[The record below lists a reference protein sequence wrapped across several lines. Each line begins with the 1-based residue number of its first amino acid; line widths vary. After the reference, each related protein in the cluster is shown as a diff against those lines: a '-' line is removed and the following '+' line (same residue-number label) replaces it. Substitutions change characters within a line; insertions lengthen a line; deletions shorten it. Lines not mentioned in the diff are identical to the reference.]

1 MPHTIGEA
9 VRSLESTGEIG
20 KVLDNYRELMAERD
34 VGWADFQKN
43 EETHRDLLHNTILE
57 NPGLEA
63 HVEYEVTKAS
73 SSTLSSTLPRL
84 TS

>member
-1 MPHTIGEA
+1 M
-9 VRSLESTGEIG
+9 RSLESTGEIG
-20 KVLDNYRELMAERD
+20 KVLAGYRKLMAERD
-34 VGWADFQKN
+34 VGWDDFQKN
-43 EETHRDLLHNTILE
+43 EETHRDLLRNTILE

-73 SSTLSSTLPRL
+73 SSTLSSALPRL

>member
-1 MPHTIGEA
+1 MQ
-9 VRSLESTGEIG
+9 SLESTGEIG
-20 KVLDNYRELMAERD
+20 KVPAGYRELMAERD
-34 VGWADFQKN
+34 VGWGDFQKN
-43 EETHRDLLHNTILE
+43 EETHRDLLRNTILE

-73 SSTLSSTLPRL
+73 STLSSALLRL